1 MTKEE
6 LQAKVNELEL
16 TLNSL
21 ELKTKSI
28 KDDLKETNKKLEDN
42 NKPIINRFVVQE
54 IRDAIETVIRN
65 FYFDDCDNYKYD
77 FEIDY
82 HNQINVSDI
91 EFERKEELS
100 DCLSELIE
108 DVFNV
113 IPD

>member
-21 ELKTKSI
+21 ELNTKVI
-28 KDDLKETNKKLEDN
+28 KDDIKETNKKLEYI

-54 IRDAIETVIRN
+54 IRDAIEIAIRN
-65 FYFDDCDNYKYD
+65 YNFDDSDNYVYD

-82 HNQINVSDI
+82 DSKINICSI
-91 EFERKEELS
+91 EFERRDELAE
-100 DCLSELIE
+100 CLSELVE